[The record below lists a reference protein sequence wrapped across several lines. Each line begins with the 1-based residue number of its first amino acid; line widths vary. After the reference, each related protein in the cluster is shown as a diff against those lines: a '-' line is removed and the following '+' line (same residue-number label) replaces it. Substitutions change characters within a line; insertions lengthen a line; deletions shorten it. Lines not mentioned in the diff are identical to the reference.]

1 MKKMILTLAIAV
13 SSLASFAGSSFG
25 TPIDYKGEE
34 NVSKKVLDAFKT
46 DFNTVKDAEWS
57 TGDDFYKASFVY
69 NDKHVF
75 AYYNTDGDLLGL
87 TRFISPVDLPLNLQI
102 GVKKNGN
109 GYWISDLF
117 EVAKNEVTS
126 YYITLENAD
135 TKKVLRSVGGSN
147 WEEYKTVKKS

>member
-25 TPIDYKGEE
+25 MSKAFKGEE
-34 NVSKKVLDAFKT
+34 NVNKQVLNAFKT
-46 DFNTVKDAEWS
+46 EFNTVKDVEW
-57 TGDDFYKASFVY
+57 TAGTDFYKASFVY
-69 NDKHVF
+69 NEKHVF
-75 AYYNTDGDLLGL
+75 AYYNIDGDLLGL
-87 TRFISPVDLPLNLQI
+87 TRYISSVDLPLNLQI
-102 GVKKNGN
+102 GLKKNGK

-135 TKKVLRSVGGSN
+135 TKMVLWSVGGSN
-147 WEEYKTVKKS
+147 WEEFKTVKKS

>member
-13 SSLASFAGSSFG
+13 SSLASFAGSS
-25 TPIDYKGEE
+25 KGEE
-34 NVSKKVLDAFKT
+34 NVNKKVLDAFKT
-46 DFNTVKDAEWS
+46 EFSTAKEAEW
-57 TGDDFYKASFVY
+57 TAGDDFYKASFMY

-75 AYYNTDGDLLGL
+75 AYYNTDGDLLGI
-87 TRFISPVDLPLNLQI
+87 TRFISSLDLPLNLQI
-102 GVKKNGN
+102 GLKKKGN

-135 TKKVLRSVGGSN
+135 LKMVLRSIGGSN
-147 WEEYKTVKKS
+147 WEEFKTVKKS